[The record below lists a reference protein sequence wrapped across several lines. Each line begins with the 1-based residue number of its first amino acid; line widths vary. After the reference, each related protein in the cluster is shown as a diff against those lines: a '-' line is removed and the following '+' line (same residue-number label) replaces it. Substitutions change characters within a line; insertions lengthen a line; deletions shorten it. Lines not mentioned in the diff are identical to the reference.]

1 MVTRDL
7 RLKVA
12 IDQQDIVLCRVA
24 ERCQTDRRISC
35 RKAFAANNADDP
47 SRPERR
53 RGGRHVAEFFG
64 QPDDV
69 LRQLLDLGAGVALD
83 TCQWHEAGE
92 CQLQLAPRP
101 VTVGDVACRPQ
112 ALQPA
117 VRLVTCRHPGKQPR
131 RVTRGREKE
140 LRRLPKFSSRFE

>member
-1 MVTRDL
+1 M
-7 RLKVA
+7 
-12 IDQQDIVLCRVA
+12 
-24 ERCQTDRRISC
+24 
-35 RKAFAANNADDP
+35 P
-47 SRPERR
+47 RR
-53 RGGRHVAEFFG
+53 RAMPNGLPHLVPQGIRREQCGRSKSPRALPPRQDVAEFFG

-83 TCQWHEAGE
+83 TGQWHEAGE

-117 VRLVTCRHPGKQPR
+117 VCLVTCRHPGKQPR